1 MLQHDDCA
9 AEALLFEL
17 VREAY
22 ERVWDESMRGEV
34 GASPPTYRLAWR
46 AATVLRRLALPK
58 ADRDRWDRVRRDAVF
73 MSYTQAAKVL
83 GLDITSLDD
92 DKLSERFRE
101 CVKAWA
107 GGDTARELSALKK
120 ARDTLREY
128 LSRE

>member
-1 MLQHDDCA
+1 MPRSAEHI

-22 ERVWDESMRGEV
+22 ERVCAERVRGEL
-34 GASPPTYRLAWR
+34 GASRPAWR

-73 MSYTQAAKVL
+73 MSYTEAAKIL

>member
-1 MLQHDDCA
+1 MPRSAEHI

-22 ERVWDESMRGEV
+22 ERVWAASMRGEV
-34 GASPPTYRLAWR
+34 GAYRLAWR